1 MNTYHIPVMLDEVI
15 QFLDIKPDQWYIDCN
30 LGGGGHTQ
38 AILDKGGK
46 VLGIDLD
53 ITAIRHVAKNH
64 QLDLIETDQLVYARS
79 EKLIIVQANF
89 LDAATY
95 AIKFKIAPV
104 AGILF
109 DLGLSSSQLDTA
121 ERGFSFQADA
131 PLDMRMDQR
140 LAVSAA
146 DLINALNVGELAE
159 LFQKYGEETWAKP
172 IAKAIVAARQNQLI
186 TTTFQLADIIK
197 KVKHSRDKVHPAT
210 QVFQA
215 LRIAVNDE
223 MNNFRAALPSIWS
236 VLDSS
241 GKLVIISFHSLED
254 RWAKNFIQQQVQENQ
269 GVALTDKPLT
279 AEETELAIN
288 PRARSAKLRA
298 IQKL

>member
-1 MNTYHIPVMLDEVI
+1 MLDEVI

-64 QLDLIETDQLVYARS
+64 QLELIETDQLVYARS
-79 EKLIIVQANF
+79 ENLIIVQANF

-95 AIKFKIAPV
+95 ANKFKIAPV

-109 DLGLSSSQLDTA
+109 DLGLSSTQLDTA

-172 IAKAIVAARQNQLI
+172 IAKAIVAARQYQLI

>member
-1 MNTYHIPVMLDEVI
+1 MLDEVI

-38 AILDKGGK
+38 AILDKGGR

-95 AIKFKIAPV
+95 ANKFKIAPV
-104 AGILF
+104 TGILF
-109 DLGLSSSQLDTA
+109 DLGLSSTQLDTA

-254 RWAKNFIQQQVQENQ
+254 RWAKNFIQQQVQENL

>member
-1 MNTYHIPVMLDEVI
+1 MLDEVI

-64 QLDLIETDQLVYARS
+64 QLELIETDQLVYARS
-79 EKLIIVQANF
+79 ENLIIVQANF

-95 AIKFKIAPV
+95 ANKFKIAPV
-104 AGILF
+104 TGILF
-109 DLGLSSSQLDTA
+109 DLGLSSTQLDTA

-172 IAKAIVAARQNQLI
+172 IAKAIVSARQNQLI

-197 KVKHSRDKVHPAT
+197 RVKHSRDKVHPAT

-223 MNNFRAALPSIWS
+223 MNNFRAALPAIWS

-254 RWAKNFIQQQVQENQ
+254 RWAKNFIQQEVQENH

-279 AEETELAIN
+279 AEESELAVN

>member
-1 MNTYHIPVMLDEVI
+1 MLDEVI
-15 QFLDIKPDQWYIDCN
+15 QFLDIKPNHWYIDCN

-64 QLDLIETDQLVYARS
+64 QLELVETDQLVYARS
-79 EKLIIVQANF
+79 ENLIIVQANF
-89 LDAATY
+89 LEAATY
-95 AIKFKIAPV
+95 ANKFKITPV

-121 ERGFSFQADA
+121 DRGFSFQADA

-146 DLINALNVGELAE
+146 DLVNALNVGELAE

-172 IAKAIVAARQNQLI
+172 IARAIVSARQNQLI

-223 MNNFRAALPSIWS
+223 MNNFRAALPAIWS

-254 RWAKNFIQQQVQENQ
+254 RWAKNFIQQEVQENH

-279 AEETELAIN
+279 AEESELAVN